1 MSRDDYSYEVIKK
14 RKAELEDAYSVFER
28 SYKTATKQMKEED
41 KFNQIKDQDKELS
54 QSQRGIKEE
63 ILQLIEEQK
72 QYKENIEM
80 LERRENADLKRDY

>member
-14 RKAELEDAYSVFER
+14 RKAELEGAYSVFER